1 MKEVIYM
8 TNYREI
14 LRLKSLG
21 FSERN
26 IALSCLCSRNTVSS
40 VLKKANELEIS
51 WPLQED
57 QTNAVI
63 QSTLFPQESPKAT
76 KRLPDYSYVRKELL
90 KNGVT
95 RTLLW
100 TEYMEDCRLNGEEP
114 LMYSQFCYHIQQDE
128 QKHRATMHIKRK
140 PAEQIE
146 VDWAGDPASI
156 IDPDTGEITK
166 AHIFVGVMTYSQYTY
181 VEAFINEKQN
191 AWITA
196 HVHMYEYFGGVAR
209 ILVPDNCKTAVI
221 HNEGWYNQKVNQVY
235 HELAEHYRT
244 AIIPARVRSPK
255 DKPNAEGAVGNIST
269 WITAA
274 LRGEQFFSL
283 EELNSAIQDKLE
295 QFNSRIFQK
304 KEGSRLSLFRDE
316 EKPLLAPLPA
326 TSYEFAEWK
335 TATVQFN
342 YHISLDGMLYSVPY
356 EYIRRKVEVRS
367 TGLIVEIFYN
377 HNRIASH
384 KRMYGRKGQ
393 YSTVVGHMPQE
404 HKRYLEWDG
413 DSYREWA
420 KEIGENSFL
429 AIDAILNAKRVE
441 QQAYR
446 SCMGLLKLADRYS
459 SQRLEDACEKA
470 LSLTASPSYKSIKNI
485 IAAGTK
491 KTSKTIEGSPSFE
504 NKHGIVRGAS
514 YYGGMPND

>member
-1 MKEVIYM
+1 M
-8 TNYREI
+8 
-14 LRLKSLG
+14 
-21 FSERN
+21 
-26 IALSCLCSRNTVSS
+26 
-40 VLKKANELEIS
+40 
-51 WPLQED
+51 
-57 QTNAVI
+57 
-63 QSTLFPQESPKAT
+63 
-76 KRLPDYSYVRKELL
+76 
-90 KNGVT
+90 
-95 RTLLW
+95 
-100 TEYMEDCRLNGEEP
+100 
-114 LMYSQFCYHIQQDE
+114 
-128 QKHRATMHIKRK
+128 
-140 PAEQIE
+140 
-146 VDWAGDPASI
+146 
-156 IDPDTGEITK
+156 
-166 AHIFVGVMTYSQYTY
+166 
-181 VEAFINEKQN
+181 
-191 AWITA
+191 
-196 HVHMYEYFGGVAR
+196 
-209 ILVPDNCKTAVI
+209 
-221 HNEGWYNQKVNQVY
+221 
-235 HELAEHYRT
+235 
-244 AIIPARVRSPK
+244 
-255 DKPNAEGAVGNIST
+255 
-269 WITAA
+269 
-274 LRGEQFFSL
+274 
-283 EELNSAIQDKLE
+283 
-295 QFNSRIFQK
+295 
-304 KEGSRLSLFRDE
+304 SLFRDE